1 MKLALQSD
9 ALVTIEPRS
18 LSWLMPLFL
27 SISLSLSPFSLAL
40 CVLLFTCLPAAS
52 PLLGSRVPKC
62 VCVSRPCLKLIKC
75 FFRFGLSLF
84 ILLLAIYMEGA
95 SSSGQIIVPALSV
108 QIPKD
113 ASGTSLSTATTLKVR
128 SLAAGQ
134 VDRIVSAALPD
145 GMLLSKDAR
154 TAL

>member
-1 MKLALQSD
+1 
-9 ALVTIEPRS
+9 
-18 LSWLMPLFL
+18 
-27 SISLSLSPFSLAL
+27 
-40 CVLLFTCLPAAS
+40 
-52 PLLGSRVPKC
+52 
-62 VCVSRPCLKLIKC
+62 
-75 FFRFGLSLF
+75 
-84 ILLLAIYMEGA
+84 MEGA

-154 TAL
+154 TALQKAATLFLFYLSCLAEDERSRDATKRVTLSAQDIRSALKAAGMAHLIPLLSTGSHMKRHRT